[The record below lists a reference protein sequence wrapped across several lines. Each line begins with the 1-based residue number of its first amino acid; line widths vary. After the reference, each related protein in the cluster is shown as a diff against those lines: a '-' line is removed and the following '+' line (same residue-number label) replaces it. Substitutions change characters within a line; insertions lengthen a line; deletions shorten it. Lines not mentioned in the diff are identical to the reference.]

1 MSSPLSTADK
11 VRYAQLARAKH
22 EAAKDAARDAAGA
35 ARARMISLGVLC
47 LFTLPALVY
56 AFFYLF
62 PNYPTKLSPS
72 DGAGMQKILFGGDS
86 ALVLCENASSISA
99 AGPAAVELGRA
110 LKVPSYRLDCS
121 ATLGDTGA
129 NAFSRLSLHSHWN
142 PLAFIVSKGKLIEQ
156 IAPSFTD
163 EDVRSKLAKR
173 LAPKLKLRHT
183 RVDNGVDLDACLNG
197 GSKGCVLAYSAKPR
211 GPAAGELASLV
222 KIAPAVTFALLNAAQ
237 RAFKTTN
244 AVLEGAVKDAVV
256 AAKAAGGENGK
267 GTVLIAL
274 RRLAPALVGG
284 QSGTLL
290 ATVHAGAGPKL
301 VASDIERL
309 LTNQAAAIESV
320 KAAGGAEV
328 DAVSAAAEKE
338 GSALVSRANIT
349 IALVVKKASPTPK
362 PASVEGED
370 EEAPPTE
377 EELAAARERELE
389 VRRRMAEQERDS
401 AHFAAAADDE
411 AESDNGG
418 AASEG
423 GEEEAEAV
431 DLDDGEL

>member
-1 MSSPLSTADK
+1 M
-11 VRYAQLARAKH
+11 
-22 EAAKDAARDAAGA
+22 
-35 ARARMISLGVLC
+35 
-47 LFTLPALVY
+47 
-56 AFFYLF
+56 
-62 PNYPTKLSPS
+62 
-72 DGAGMQKILFGGDS
+72 
-86 ALVLCENASSISA
+86 
-99 AGPAAVELGRA
+99 
-110 LKVPSYRLDCS
+110 
-121 ATLGDTGA
+121 
-129 NAFSRLSLHSHWN
+129 
-142 PLAFIVSKGKLIEQ
+142 
-156 IAPSFTD
+156 
-163 EDVRSKLAKR
+163 
-173 LAPKLKLRHT
+173 
-183 RVDNGVDLDACLNG
+183 
-197 GSKGCVLAYSAKPR
+197 
-211 GPAAGELASLV
+211 
-222 KIAPAVTFALLNAAQ
+222 APAVTFALLNAAQ

-284 QSGTLL
+284 QTGTLL

-309 LTNQAAAIESV
+309 LTNQAAAVESV
-320 KAAGGAEV
+320 KAAGGVEV
-328 DAVSAAAEKE
+328 DAVSAAEKE

-362 PASVEGED
+362 PSSVDGES
-370 EEAPPTE
+370 EEVPPTE

-411 AESDNGG
+411 ADSENSG

>member
-1 MSSPLSTADK
+1 MSSPLSAADK

-35 ARARMISLGVLC
+35 ARARMISLGVLS
-47 LFTLPALVY
+47 LFALPALVY
-56 AFFYLF
+56 VFFYLF

-72 DGAGMQKILFGGDS
+72 DGTSMQKILFGGDS

-121 ATLGDTGA
+121 ATLGETGA

-142 PLAFIVSKGKLIEQ
+142 PLAFVVSKGKLIEQ

-222 KIAPAVTFALLNAAQ
+222 KMAPAVTFALLNAAQ

-284 QSGTLL
+284 QTGTLL

-309 LTNQAAAIESV
+309 LTNQAAAVESV
-320 KAAGGAEV
+320 KAAGGVEV
-328 DAVSAAAEKE
+328 DAVSAAEKE

-362 PASVEGED
+362 PSSVDGES
-370 EEAPPTE
+370 EEVPPTE

-411 AESDNGG
+411 ADSENSG